1 MARYHVRADGSMGS
15 CAAREGHCPFDGE
28 EGTRHFTSKTEA
40 QRYSE
45 GRIKATEASSHG
57 RLKRD
62 SGGKK
67 TAASKHEEDR
77 VRSSSELLYG
87 GVFAQDQLD
96 GMGAKIDRVHERLMA
111 SSWNDVRS
119 TLEQEY
125 KGENL
130 DDALLLV
137 SYARFQICKR
147 KDEWTKINEIRPTT
161 KEEME
166 EDIRTVSE
174 AADPRYRPASRT
186 GKPGTFLNRDYDYV
200 GRSSNGGIVL
210 LQHGDRYFKAAK
222 RYEKTGEMTP
232 TWSHRGVPWDLPRY
246 KRVRTYK
253 PLYDKVSLVT
263 LKPDGRGGLDRRE
276 GKAVAFLN
284 HEDVQDRAY
293 ATVDDIVAKG
303 CAMGSVAAIGRTADS
318 CQTGFDKVMAGDLKE
333 VKDDSGSL
341 WGDLR
346 EDRLDLGRLSS
357 VSTITSPEVLRID
370 PSELAIVF
378 ARLDNNAYD
387 YDIKHNGLR
396 EGSRSRVTYD
406 EALDDIRSVRR
417 GYWLEQNNLAMK
429 NAKTS

>member
-1 MARYHVRADGSMGS
+1 MARYHVRADGSMGV
-15 CAAREGHCPFDGE
+15 CTAKEGHCPFGGE
-28 EGTRHFTSKTEA
+28 EGTKHFTNKTEA
-40 QRYSE
+40 QRCSE
-45 GRIKATEASSHG
+45 ERIKTTGASSHE

-62 SGGKK
+62 PGTKR
-67 TAASKHEEDR
+67 TAASKHEEAR
-77 VRSSSELLYG
+77 VRSSLELLYG
-87 GVFAQDQLD
+87 GMFTKDQLD
-96 GMGAKIDRVHERLMA
+96 AVGAKVDQVHESLMA
-111 SSWNDVRS
+111 PSWDDVK
-119 TLEQEY
+119 TALKQEY
-125 KGENL
+125 KGEDL
-130 DDALLLV
+130 DDALLAV
-137 SYARFQICKR
+137 SYARFQICKKR
-147 KDEWTKINEIRPTT
+147 EEWAKINEIRPTT

-166 EDIRTVSE
+166 EDIRAVSKI
-174 AADPRYRPASRT
+174 ADPRYKPASRT

-357 VSTITSPEVLRID
+357 VSIITSPEVLKIT
-370 PSELAIVF
+370 PPELAIVIT
-378 ARLDNNAYD
+378 RLDNNATD
-387 YDIKHNGLR
+387 YKAIHDSLGG
-396 EGSRSRVTYD
+396 GSRPRLTYD
-406 EALDDIRSVRR
+406 EALDIIRSERLWR
-417 GYWLEQNNLAMK
+417 
-429 NAKTS
+429 S

>member
-1 MARYHVRADGSMGS
+1 MARYHVRADGSMGV
-15 CAAREGHCPFDGE
+15 CTAKEGHCPFGGE
-28 EGTRHFTSKTEA
+28 EGTKHFTNKTEA
-40 QRYSE
+40 QRCSE
-45 GRIKATEASSHG
+45 ERIKTTGASSHE

-62 SGGKK
+62 SGTKR
-67 TAASKHEEDR
+67 TAASKHEEAR
-77 VRSSSELLYG
+77 VRSSLELLYG
-87 GVFAQDQLD
+87 GMFTKDQLD
-96 GMGAKIDRVHERLMA
+96 AVGAKVDQVHESLMA
-111 SSWNDVRS
+111 PSWDDVK
-119 TLEQEY
+119 TALKQEY
-125 KGENL
+125 KGEDL
-130 DDALLLV
+130 DDALLAV
-137 SYARFQICKR
+137 SYARFQICKKR
-147 KDEWTKINEIRPTT
+147 EEWAKINEIRPTT

-166 EDIRTVSE
+166 EDIRAVSKI
-174 AADPRYRPASRT
+174 ADPRYKPASRT

-357 VSTITSPEVLRID
+357 VSIITSPEVLKIT
-370 PSELAIVF
+370 PPELAIVIT
-378 ARLDNNAYD
+378 RLDNNATD
-387 YDIKHNGLR
+387 YKAIHDSLGG
-396 EGSRSRVTYD
+396 GSRPRLTYD
-406 EALDDIRSVRR
+406 EALDIIRSERLWR
-417 GYWLEQNNLAMK
+417 
-429 NAKTS
+429 S